1 MSDVK
6 NQWVLKAGHRIA
18 FPEDNAEVAPGH
30 YVMVL
35 APGEDETDAI
45 TTIQRTSFEK
55 HFQPLDVE
63 SLTTQLEEILL
74 GYSSHEYVRGF
85 DAGKNWEGEDEP
97 IPRDVQSLADA
108 VAEVLELIGMK
119 GKQ

>member
-6 NQWVLKAGHRIA
+6 NLYTLKQ
-18 FPEDNAEVAPGH
+18 P
-30 YVMVL
+30 L
-35 APGEDETDAI
+35 TETEKENI
-45 TTIQRTSFEK
+45 VYGIGPVSEELFE
-55 HFQPLDVE
+55 PLDVE

-97 IPRDVQSLADA
+97 ILRDVESLAEA
-108 VAEVLELIGMK
+108 VAEVLKLIGV
-119 GKQ
+119 KQ

>member
-1 MSDVK
+1 MTDK
-6 NQWVLKAGHRIA
+6 NLWALKQPIEASYY
-18 FPEDNAEVAPGH
+18 EDGLMAIEFEH
-30 YVMVL
+30 ISECL
-35 APGEDETDAI
+35 IITDE
-45 TTIQRTSFEK
+45 QFEQT
-55 HFQPLDVE
+55 FEPLDVE

-97 IPRDVQSLADA
+97 ILRDVESLAEA

>member
-6 NQWVLKAGHRIA
+6 NIWVLKQPVSI
-18 FPEDNAEVAPGH
+18 EDYDGGDLAEVDGH
-30 YVMVL
+30 IL
-35 APGEDETDAI
+35 LQSEIKEL
-45 TTIQRTSFEK
+45 
-55 HFQPLDVE
+55 FQLLDVE

-97 IPRDVQSLADA
+97 ILRDVESLAEA
-108 VAEVLELIGMK
+108 VAEVLKLIGV
-119 GKQ
+119 KQ